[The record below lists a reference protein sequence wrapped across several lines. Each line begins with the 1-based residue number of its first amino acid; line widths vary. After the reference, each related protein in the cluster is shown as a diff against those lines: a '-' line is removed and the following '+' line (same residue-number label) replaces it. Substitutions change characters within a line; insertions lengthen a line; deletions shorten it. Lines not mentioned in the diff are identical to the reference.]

1 MFTLATVRDHRRH
14 RRNCRAALQQVPLP
28 GRFSL
33 EDFCQQ
39 VAEHRGR
46 PLRLLTAPVPT
57 QPDSRPCGAWF
68 ARDEEDLVFVEP
80 GVSPLHREHIVLH
93 ELGHMLCGH
102 QPAESMPAHLAA
114 ALFPS
119 VSPELVSRMLG
130 RTVYDEPH
138 EAEAEVFATMV
149 GARIGKRTETPA
161 PSLLFSPA
169 APTPA
174 TSEVLASLSRTLEV
188 DENHQP

>member
-14 RRNCRAALQQVPLP
+14 RRRCRTALQQVPLP

-46 PLRLLTAPVPT
+46 PLRLVTSPVPA
-57 QPDSRPCGAWF
+57 QPDSQPCGAWF

-102 QPAESMPAHLAA
+102 RPVQSVSTPVPT

-119 VSPELVSRMLG
+119 SSPDLIALMLG
-130 RTVYDEPH
+130 RSTYDEPH
-138 EAEAEVFATMV
+138 EAEAEMFATMV
-149 GARIGKRTETPA
+149 GARIGQRSEAPE

-169 APTPA
+169 AAPA
-174 TSEVLASLSRTLEV
+174 TSQVLAALSRTLEV
-188 DENHQP
+188 DGGPQP